1 MSNLYPYCLVDVV
14 SGWPKMDHLLDLSQE
29 SLGASSPSCDYP
41 SSSAVFTFTSS
52 MAESKFPLLE
62 DLRATLAE
70 RPPFCSGTLELP
82 EDKFELYYGQASTR

>member
-14 SGWPKMDHLLDLSQE
+14 SGWPKMDHLLSQE
-29 SLGASSPSCDYP
+29 SLGASSPSFGYP

-70 RPPFCSGTLELP
+70 RPPFCSGTLEFP
-82 EDKFELYYGQASTR
+82 EDKFELYYGQAPSTR